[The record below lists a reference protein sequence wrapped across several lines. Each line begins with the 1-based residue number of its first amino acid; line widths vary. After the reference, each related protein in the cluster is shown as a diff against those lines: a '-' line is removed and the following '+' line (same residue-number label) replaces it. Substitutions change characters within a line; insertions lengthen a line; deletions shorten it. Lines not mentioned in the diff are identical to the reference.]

1 MFLNYLISQI
11 DKSYSPKGFSNSEAV
26 NIQFDIFKN
35 LLRKSKN
42 TKFGI
47 DHNFNKIDNYEKY
60 KLNVPI
66 RDYEDFKIYINHVR
80 EGKEDITWPGRPLY
94 FAKTSGTT
102 SGTKFIP
109 ITKESLPNHINSAKH
124 LLYNYYLKKKKIKP
138 FLGKVMFLSG
148 SPDLEEKNQIKIGR
162 LSGIVN
168 HHKPLLLKKKSLP
181 NKKTNQIQNWEKKID
196 QIAEETIGR
205 DLRIIGGIP
214 PWIQMFFDIIIEKT
228 GKKINQIFPNL
239 DLICHG
245 GVNFEPYKKNL
256 FNSIGKEIDTLET
269 YPASEGFFAYQNDID
284 SEDLLLQINSG
295 IFYEFVEVNEL
306 KNKDP
311 RRISIKDV
319 KLDTN
324 YALIISSNAGLW
336 SYNIG
341 DTIKFTNLNPF
352 KIRVSGRTK
361 QFISAFGEHVIVE
374 DVEISLKITCQK
386 FREVEITEYTVGPKI
401 IDKRSKSHHEWLIEF
416 KTPPKNMSEFEK
428 EIDKNMQKRNI
439 YYKDLINDKVISRL
453 KVNQAKKKS
462 FINFMKSIGKL
473 GGQNKV
479 PRISNDNSII
489 EKIKKIN

>member
-1 MFLNYLISQI
+1 M
-11 DKSYSPKGFSNSEAV
+11 A
-26 NIQFDIFKN
+26 
-35 LLRKSKN
+35 
-42 TKFGI
+42 
-47 DHNFNKIDNYEKY
+47 
-60 KLNVPI
+60 
-66 RDYEDFKIYINHVR
+66 
-80 EGKEDITWPGRPLY
+80 W
-94 FAKTSGTT
+94 
-102 SGTKFIP
+102 
-109 ITKESLPNHINSAKH
+109 
-124 LLYNYYLKKKKIKP
+124 
-138 FLGKVMFLSG
+138 
-148 SPDLEEKNQIKIGR
+148 
-162 LSGIVN
+162 
-168 HHKPLLLKKKSLP
+168 
-181 NKKTNQIQNWEKKID
+181 
-196 QIAEETIGR
+196 
-205 DLRIIGGIP
+205 
-214 PWIQMFFDIIIEKT
+214 
-228 GKKINQIFPNL
+228 
-239 DLICHG
+239 

-269 YPASEGFFAYQNDID
+269 FPASEGFFAYQNDID

-428 EIDKNMQKRNI
+428 ELDKNMQKRNI